1 MTFDDTCLTLGRQT
15 SAWVCLSFKV
25 YYVRHVRPDGSSGWS
40 GGRDLS
46 SAATFT
52 HQFCRALLVA
62 WEKEYEYTSKKRL
75 PSEVIEIQ
83 SDDEKAD
90 LSIPI
95 EIGSSTGSNEQLLPA
110 FQN

>member
-1 MTFDDTCLTLGRQT
+1 M
-15 SAWVCLSFKV
+15 
-25 YYVRHVRPDGSSGWS
+25 
-40 GGRDLS
+40 
-46 SAATFT
+46 
-52 HQFCRALLVA
+52 A